1 MDWQN
6 LLIIKIVNWS
16 ISISIGPILIVI
28 LILTFIVLF
37 FVKRKWWKIL
47 PKFWKVETANIKLG
61 GMGIVS
67 IKPDVEDMQI
77 AHKAWVELTTRK
89 AGIPFDP
96 EHDVIVEIYDSW
108 YKLFIEMRELA
119 KQIPADK
126 IRYSK
131 DTQELVRLFIDA
143 LNNGLRPHMT
153 RWQAK
158 FRRWYSKQILS
169 HHSKTPQ
176 EIQKLYPK
184 YDELVEE
191 LKQVNKLMVEYTGFI
206 KKVAHGE

>member
-6 LLIIKIVNWS
+6 LLTIKIINWS
-16 ISISIGPILIVI
+16 ISILVGPAMVVVLTLGIVVLI
-28 LILTFIVLF
+28 FA
-37 FVKRKWWKIL
+37 KRKFRDLL
-47 PKFWKVETANIKLG
+47 PHSWKVETANIKLG
-61 GMGIVS
+61 GMGTVS

-96 EHDVIVEIYDSW
+96 EHDVVTEIYDSW
-108 YKLFIEMRELA
+108 YRLFSEMRELA

-126 IRYSK
+126 IRSSK
-131 DTQELVRLFIDA
+131 DTQELVRLLVDA
-143 LNNGLRPHMT
+143 LNSGLRPHLT
-153 RWQAK
+153 KWQAR
-158 FRRWYSKQILS
+158 FRRWYSKQVLS
-169 HHSKTPQ
+169 HHNKFPQ

-191 LKQVNKLMVEYTGFI
+191 LKLVNKQMVEYTGFI